1 MELIKRLFFVTF
13 CALYVTVESIVIYE
27 NTISV
32 KKITGP
38 SGLKFKPNASK
49 NLRSIANMGCSI
61 CFRFRLK
68 QHEHVA
74 LLNIGQSNAKFE
86 MEIYIERDDKT
97 IIQVRTSNDHVE
109 EFNWFTYDSDV
120 TQVSLNVWHHFC
132 FAIQKSE
139 ILIIL
144 VCDLHLSNDYSTIN
158 PESLKKY
165 GGNYYLNKFSPPPP
179 PPFPSSCTYMR

>member
-1 MELIKRLFFVTF
+1 MELIKRLLFVTF
-13 CALYVTVESIVIYE
+13 CTLFVTVESIVIYE

-49 NLRSIANMGCSI
+49 NLTSIANMGCSI

-109 EFNWFTYDSDV
+109 EFNWFTYELDV

-165 GGNYYLNKFSPPPP
+165 IGEIII
-179 PPFPSSCTYMR
+179 

>member
-1 MELIKRLFFVTF
+1 MELIKRLFFLTF
-13 CALYVTVESIVIYE
+13 CTLFVTVESIVTYD

-32 KKITGP
+32 QKITGP

-49 NLRSIANMGCSI
+49 NLTSIANMGCSI

-139 ILIIL
+139 ILMIL
-144 VCDLHLSNDYSTIN
+144 VCDLLLINDYLLYYKPRIS
-158 PESLKKY
+158 KQF
-165 GGNYYLNKFSPPPP
+165 GGNYCLNKFSP

>member
-13 CALYVTVESIVIYE
+13 CTLFVTVESIVIYE

-144 VCDLHLSNDYSTIN
+144 VCNLHLSN
-158 PESLKKY
+158 ERLVY
-165 GGNYYLNKFSPPPP
+165 GWQKILEYITSGYGHHE
-179 PPFPSSCTYMR
+179 